1 VGEQPAA
8 SGRAALR
15 ATAGS
20 QMAIGFRVQLYRM
33 LASRWMQNLTANKN
47 QNKNKRLEKKRCCAR
62 TRTRHVPKELYPST
76 NDHVLDTFQLNLL
89 IRVQY
94 LKE

>member
-33 LASRWMQNLTANKN
+33 FASRWMENLTANKN
-47 QNKNKRLEKKRCCAR
+47 QNKNKRLEKKDVAR
-62 TRTRHVPKELYPST
+62 ELE
-76 NDHVLDTFQLNLL
+76 LGTFQKNS
-89 IRVQY
+89 IYRPTTTFSTPSN
-94 LKE
+94 